1 MRLNVSAVFTKI
13 QKLVVSEHS
22 PSAAMI
28 EIISICSRDV
38 PHADWSRLS
47 ALGYDADITSL
58 ASWIAG
64 VFEKEP
70 APFPI
75 RGLWFGLNNPTKNRK
90 MWADMYVGAVAQYA
104 PDDTELGWIW
114 KGESHYPEDS
124 YAHSSSLRSIYEIAY
139 AGDGSLGNEAEWP
152 LCLAFAAFAV
162 RTLLRGQTTRLVAS
176 TAPRIG
182 VAVGFDGG
190 DMLKIGELTDTGFVT
205 CKT

>member
-1 MRLNVSAVFTKI
+1 MS
-13 QKLVVSEHS
+13 
-22 PSAAMI
+22 

-47 ALGYDADITSL
+47 ALDYDGDVASL

-64 VFEKEP
+64 VFEREP

-75 RGLWFGLNNPTKNRK
+75 QGLWFGLNNPTENRK
-90 MWADMYVGAVAQYA
+90 VWADMYVGSVAQYA
-104 PDDTELGWIW
+104 ADDAELSWIW
-114 KGESHYPEDS
+114 KGGRHYPEDS

-139 AGDGSLGNEAEWP
+139 GGDGGLGNDAEWP
-152 LCLAFAAFAV
+152 LCLAFAAFAAWS
-162 RTLLRGQTTRLVAS
+162 LLRSQTTRLVGS

-182 VAVGFDGG
+182 VAVGFDSG
-190 DMLKIGELTDTGFVT
+190 DMLKIGELTDTGFVM